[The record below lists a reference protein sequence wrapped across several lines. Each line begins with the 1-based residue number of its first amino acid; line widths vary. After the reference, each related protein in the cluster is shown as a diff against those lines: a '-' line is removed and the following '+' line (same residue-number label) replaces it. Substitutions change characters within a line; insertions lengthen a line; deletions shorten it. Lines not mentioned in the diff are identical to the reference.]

1 MLHNQD
7 LAKIF
12 NGLALR
18 GKIKLV
24 QTSQVKSWP
33 VISLLLYNYTD
44 YLSKGVYLATS
55 PNQSCYQF
63 HLMKNNEMIWS
74 GDSDGQGF
82 CHEKRKPTQIRSWE
96 RRRLTKTVCSRWN
109 FVFLVRFVWSSKSQL
124 RPTECIPCF
133 TNASS

>member
-24 QTSQVKSWP
+24 QTSQVTSWP

-44 YLSKGVYLATS
+44 YLTKGVYSATS

-63 HLMKNNEMIWS
+63 HLMKNNEMI
-74 GDSDGQGF
+74 
-82 CHEKRKPTQIRSWE
+82 
-96 RRRLTKTVCSRWN
+96 
-109 FVFLVRFVWSSKSQL
+109 
-124 RPTECIPCF
+124 
-133 TNASS
+133 

>member
-12 NGLALR
+12 NGLALQ

-24 QTSQVKSWP
+24 QTSWP

-44 YLSKGVYLATS
+44 YLTKGVYLATS

-63 HLMKNNEMIWS
+63 HLMKNN
-74 GDSDGQGF
+74 
-82 CHEKRKPTQIRSWE
+82 
-96 RRRLTKTVCSRWN
+96 
-109 FVFLVRFVWSSKSQL
+109 
-124 RPTECIPCF
+124 
-133 TNASS
+133 

>member
-24 QTSQVKSWP
+24 QTSQVTSWP

-44 YLSKGVYLATS
+44 YLTKGVYLARNDLIRRFRWTRFLS
-55 PNQSCYQF
+55 
-63 HLMKNNEMIWS
+63 
-74 GDSDGQGF
+74 
-82 CHEKRKPTQIRSWE
+82 RKTQANSNKI
-96 RRRLTKTVCSRWN
+96 
-109 FVFLVRFVWSSKSQL
+109 L
-124 RPTECIPCF
+124 RT
-133 TNASS
+133 

>member
-24 QTSQVKSWP
+24 QTSWP

-44 YLSKGVYLATS
+44 YLTKGVYLAT
-55 PNQSCYQF
+55 NLKQSCYQF
-63 HLMKNNEMIWS
+63 HLMKY
-74 GDSDGQGF
+74 
-82 CHEKRKPTQIRSWE
+82 K
-96 RRRLTKTVCSRWN
+96 
-109 FVFLVRFVWSSKSQL
+109 
-124 RPTECIPCF
+124 
-133 TNASS
+133 

>member
-24 QTSQVKSWP
+24 QTSWP

-44 YLSKGVYLATS
+44 YLTKGVYLATNLKQMLS
-55 PNQSCYQF
+55 DP
-63 HLMKNNEMIWS
+63 LNE
-74 GDSDGQGF
+74 
-82 CHEKRKPTQIRSWE
+82 
-96 RRRLTKTVCSRWN
+96 V
-109 FVFLVRFVWSSKSQL
+109 
-124 RPTECIPCF
+124 
-133 TNASS
+133 

>member
-24 QTSQVKSWP
+24 QTSQVTSWP

-44 YLSKGVYLATS
+44 YLTKGVYLATS
-55 PNQSCYQF
+55 PNQSCCQF
-63 HLMKNNEMIWS
+63 HLMKNNEMI
-74 GDSDGQGF
+74 
-82 CHEKRKPTQIRSWE
+82 
-96 RRRLTKTVCSRWN
+96 
-109 FVFLVRFVWSSKSQL
+109 
-124 RPTECIPCF
+124 
-133 TNASS
+133 